1 MAVSTSKLALGL
13 RIIFFLHKLYN
24 PKVKASNIEIHGNDP
39 KEINKY
45 NRDAPTHKH
54 AIVCTLVNF
63 SFRNTTAKIIV
74 TIGFK

>member
-13 RIIFFLHKLYN
+13 RTIFFLHKLYN
-24 PKVKASNIEIHGNDP
+24 PKVKASNIEILGNDP

-45 NRDAPTHKH
+45 YRYATTHKNSF
-54 AIVCTLVNF
+54 VCTLVNF

>member
-13 RIIFFLHKLYN
+13 RTIFFLHKLYN

-54 AIVCTLVNF
+54 AIV
-63 SFRNTTAKIIV
+63 
-74 TIGFK
+74 